1 MEPVSDKEDER
12 EKAKVVRTCY
22 GALQNYKNYK
32 KTWIEFG
39 MIFHKKIPSENWTH
53 PPTSIVISD
62 FGKKNSLHSP

>member
-1 MEPVSDKEDER
+1 MRNEHARGSVKVEPVSDKEDER

-39 MIFHKKIPSENWTH
+39 MIFQKKFRVRPGPTH
-53 PPTSIVISD
+53 PLP
-62 FGKKNSLHSP
+62 